1 MRIFLFLNV
10 LTELFHL
17 ILSNHRDSNL
27 FTVMIIVI
35 VIIALGNS
43 RNSTSSFNPQLGVQE
58 QR

>member
-1 MRIFLFLNV
+1 M
-10 LTELFHL
+10 
-17 ILSNHRDSNL
+17 ILSNHDDCNL

-35 VIIALGNS
+35 IIIALGNS